1 MRLFGL
7 LLLSCV
13 LAAGCGG
20 DDDGPTTPSTPNT
33 ITFTA
38 TLLPSNEVP
47 PVSNAE
53 ASGRGTA
60 LITFN
65 LTRNTAG
72 AIQSGTVDFRFD
84 LNSFPANTLLTLA
97 HIHNAPAGQNAGV
110 VVNTGLSAATALGL
124 PNGSGSWEARG
135 VPVSDAA
142 LLQSIVDNPAG
153 FYFNVHSSTNPGGVV
168 RGQLVKQ

>member
-38 TLLPSNEVP
+38 TLLSSNEVP

-110 VVNTGLSAATALGL
+110 VVNTGLSA
-124 PNGSGSWEARG
+124 
-135 VPVSDAA
+135 
-142 LLQSIVDNPAG
+142 
-153 FYFNVHSSTNPGGVV
+153 
-168 RGQLVKQ
+168 